1 MLWDKVRLLY
11 QQLEIHIC
19 GMFQPLTTQFDFP
32 EFLLGNKPQ
41 DHLFDVF
48 PAFYGAIFK
57 PVDKNPWFTAP
68 ENRHDCPPRFAVLY
82 KWYSVVGKQIFIVII
97 IVWISVKKNA
107 QYYFSR
113 PILENTED
121 FANEFVNNLNTDTYC
136 CF

>member
-1 MLWDKVRLLY
+1 M
-11 QQLEIHIC
+11 
-19 GMFQPLTTQFDFP
+19 
-32 EFLLGNKPQ
+32 
-41 DHLFDVF
+41 
-48 PAFYGAIFK
+48 
-57 PVDKNPWFTAP
+57 DKNPWFTAP
-68 ENRHDCPPRFAVLY
+68 ESRHDCPPRFAVLY

-97 IVWISVKKNA
+97 IVWISVKKSA